1 MIKEYGVGM
10 PGSPRM
16 YFIDSNVLLAMCQF
30 YYKGKCNT
38 EGIIEELKEFIL
50 RASIIHAN

>member
-30 YYKGKCNT
+30 IIKESAIQKG
-38 EGIIEELKEFIL
+38 
-50 RASIIHAN
+50 S